1 MIQTIFARF
10 GWFVLLFALQVFVFN
25 HVHILGIA
33 TPMPYFYFLLILSAD
48 THRWL
53 YVLLGFVLGFLIDLF
68 AGTPGVAAG
77 AMTFAG
83 FAAPWI
89 LRVFLP
95 SDRDDDSLMQ

>member
-10 GWFVLLFALQVFVFN
+10 GWFVLLFALLVFVITP
-25 HVHILGIA
+25 VHILGIA

-48 THRWL
+48 TPRGL
-53 YVLLGFVLGFLIDLF
+53 YVLLGFVMGFLIDLF

-77 AMTFAG
+77 AMTFDG

-89 LRVFLP
+89 LRVF
-95 SDRDDDSLMQ
+95 